1 MSGNKVLLANGAVFS
16 SDNEEL
22 LVQFFQAE
30 NMRDWE
36 TYETFLAEDV
46 VWELREAGETTKIRG
61 KRAYM
66 NHIRSAYKGSGA
78 TFSCEG
84 LYAGVDNSRLA
95 AILVNDAG
103 TRSCDMFW
111 FEDEKIVFELEVILG

>member
-1 MSGNKVLLANGAVFS
+1 MS
-16 SDNEEL
+16 D
-22 LVQFFQAE
+22 
-30 NMRDWE
+30 RE
-36 TYETFLAEDV
+36 TYETFLAEDI
-46 VWELREAGETTKIRG
+46 VWELREAGEAKTIRG

-84 LYAGVDNSRLA
+84 LYAGADNSCLA
-95 AILVNDAG
+95 AILVNDTG